1 MYEEEWHGDGASG
14 GQGEQSDKD
23 RNEQF
28 LAQVEDTGT
37 FHSVVPVDRQ
47 REVTDGAAGHG
58 EVLELFKNGQG
69 YSIVDRQGI
78 IILLPQSRSRLRDNK
93 EKD

>member
-1 MYEEEWHGDGASG
+1 MYEEERHGDGASG

-37 FHSVVPVDRQ
+37 FHSVVPVDGQ

-58 EVLELFKNGQG
+58 EVLELFENGQG
-69 YSIVDRQGI
+69 LVFNSRQTGDYY
-78 IILLPQSRSRLRDNK
+78 LTTTVK
-93 EKD
+93 K

>member
-1 MYEEEWHGDGASG
+1 M
-14 GQGEQSDKD
+14 
-23 RNEQF
+23 
-28 LAQVEDTGT
+28 EDTGT
-37 FHSVVPVDRQ
+37 FHSVVPVDGQ

-58 EVLELFKNGQG
+58 EVLELFKNGQRDW